1 MGDSKGDLSR
11 TAMGQDAILLWGSPC
26 LSFLAKP
33 RRETELWTEFS
44 IPDLISNPT
53 YSVFAVSSAVSF
65 CHFSLEPE
73 SQEAGVSPESPGIL
87 MEDSVGCQH
96 TGAAR
101 GQFQLEKSVSFLS
114 PPPMAPRRPPH
125 THTPYTGFP
134 FQGSRHWRSWI
145 WAPAEALVLQG
156 FCDQVCTIIL
166 SLQHCKTAD
175 GGKGQAGWR
184 NSPACSHSS
193 DLPKNGLLGVAM
205 LPRLCLVQPQ
215 KGQGLA

>member
-1 MGDSKGDLSR
+1 MAPTAGQGLALSIWEVCGVGDSKGDLSR

-26 LSFLAKP
+26 LSFLAKS

-125 THTPYTGFP
+125 THTHPTLASPFRGPDTGGRGF
-134 FQGSRHWRSWI
+134 GH
-145 WAPAEALVLQG
+145 LQKPW
-156 FCDQVCTIIL
+156 FCKDSVTKSAQ
-166 SLQHCKTAD
+166 
-175 GGKGQAGWR
+175 
-184 NSPACSHSS
+184 
-193 DLPKNGLLGVAM
+193 
-205 LPRLCLVQPQ
+205 
-215 KGQGLA
+215 